1 MAVPPSGTKVLV
13 VDDDKMFCHVIRS
26 YLEEIG
32 LSATVLHSGTGVVDK
47 VREGFDIVL
56 LDMYMARETG
66 VDVLI
71 AIKDAFPNLPVIV
84 MTGFSSN
91 ELRQTTASLGA
102 CEFLNKPFQ
111 MTALRDKIAT
121 LVSGDEQATSE

>member
-1 MAVPPSGTKVLV
+1 MTIPQGTRVLI
-13 VDDDKMFCHVIRS
+13 VDDDKMFCHVLRS
-26 YLEEIG
+26 YLKEIG
-32 LSATVLHSGTGVVDK
+32 LRATVMHSGAKAVEKTK
-47 VREGFDIVL
+47 EEGFDIVL

-71 AIKDAFPNLPVIV
+71 ALKESFPKLPVIV

-91 ELRQTTASLGA
+91 ELRQTTSNLGA

-111 MTALRDKIAT
+111 MSALKEKIDK
-121 LVSGDEQATSE
+121 LLQPEQ